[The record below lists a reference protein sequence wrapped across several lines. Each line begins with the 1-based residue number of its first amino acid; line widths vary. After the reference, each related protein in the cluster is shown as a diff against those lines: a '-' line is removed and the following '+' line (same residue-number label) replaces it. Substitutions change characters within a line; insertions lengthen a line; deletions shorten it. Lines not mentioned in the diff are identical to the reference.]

1 MVNSSQLSNNKAR
14 NKFADLGLVELL
26 IDILVDC
33 EKSKCEK
40 ELGILVGI
48 CNSEEGRKRAN
59 NYALTIPV
67 LIKKLLRV
75 SDLATE
81 FSVSILWK
89 LIGKNEKRENVVLIE
104 ALQVG
109 AFQKLLLLIQ
119 EIRIESTPQGQET
132 LVRFIPHYL
141 GSWSSGA
148 YDVVAE
154 ARFFQGEIW
163 KPK

>member
-67 LIKKLLRV
+67 LMKKLLRV

-119 EIRIESTPQGQET
+119 VGCNENTKEKASELLKLLNLHRGRAERIDS
-132 LVRFIPHYL
+132 LVLKNLKRPF
-141 GSWSSGA
+141 
-148 YDVVAE
+148 
-154 ARFFQGEIW
+154 
-163 KPK
+163 